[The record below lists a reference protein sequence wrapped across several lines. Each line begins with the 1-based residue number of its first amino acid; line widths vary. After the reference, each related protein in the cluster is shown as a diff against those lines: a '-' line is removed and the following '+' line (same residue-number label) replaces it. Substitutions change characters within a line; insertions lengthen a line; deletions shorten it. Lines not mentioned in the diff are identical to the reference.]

1 MASGIWK
8 IFGTKGAE
16 SAQNQ
21 WIEPL
26 AAAHNPEV
34 EGSNPSPATKANGDT
49 VFEKCCITIRF
60 LLIQANGGGGQCV
73 LILYGDQ
80 ADTEFLQA
88 IHVRIGVQVITA
100 QPGHALYAY
109 SIHPPV

>member
-34 EGSNPSPATKANGDT
+34 EGSNPSPATINPSESMDSDGFPFIFVT
-49 VFEKCCITIRF
+49 FS
-60 LLIQANGGGGQCV
+60 G
-73 LILYGDQ
+73 
-80 ADTEFLQA
+80 
-88 IHVRIGVQVITA
+88 
-100 QPGHALYAY
+100 
-109 SIHPPV
+109 

>member
-34 EGSNPSPATKANGDT
+34 GGSKPAL
-49 VFEKCCITIRF
+49 ERF
-60 LLIQANGGGGQCV
+60 LPQNQLV
-73 LILYGDQ
+73 L
-80 ADTEFLQA
+80 EK
-88 IHVRIGVQVITA
+88 
-100 QPGHALYAY
+100 
-109 SIHPPV
+109 